1 MNKYQKYI
9 KENPEKM
16 EAESNRIKNYL
27 NDKYKKILSKSVVEK
42 PDNGKKISN
51 ICINVIKT
59 FFSSWLLQDIIKI
72 VLANVANKIVFFI
85 FDFFR

>member
-27 NDKYKKILSKSVVEK
+27 NDKYKNDENYRLTRIQYQREYRKRMKE
-42 PDNGKKISN
+42 N
-51 ICINVIKT
+51 KT
-59 FFSSWLLQDIIKI
+59 TI
-72 VLANVANKIVFFI
+72 
-85 FDFFR
+85 